1 MAVVHEIR
9 QYYTS
14 RLKMRKLDAEGLYEK
29 LKYFYLYFRDGDY
42 FKEKLGIR
50 SDILPERA
58 KNKAAMV
65 LKYQIFPLESWSQEN
80 MVEEKLFEAI
90 EFLYDH
96 VSQPGELCEVLS
108 CCCVVS
114 LEYDGYDTEAG
125 RDEFRREMNGILIDY
140 NGGYH
145 LDVNGEITPV
155 KGNGG
160 A

>member
-42 FKEKLGIR
+42 FKEQLGIR

-65 LKYQIFPLESWSQEN
+65 LKFQIFPLEEWAPDDI
-80 MVEEKLFEAI
+80 VEEKIFDAI

-96 VSQPGELCEVLS
+96 VSRPGELCEVLS

-114 LEYDGYDTEAG
+114 LEYDGYDGDAG
-125 RDEFRREMNGILIDY
+125 QAEFRREMNGILIDY
-140 NGGYH
+140 CGGYT
-145 LDVNGEITPV
+145 LNENGEITPV
-155 KGNGG
+155 
-160 A
+160 